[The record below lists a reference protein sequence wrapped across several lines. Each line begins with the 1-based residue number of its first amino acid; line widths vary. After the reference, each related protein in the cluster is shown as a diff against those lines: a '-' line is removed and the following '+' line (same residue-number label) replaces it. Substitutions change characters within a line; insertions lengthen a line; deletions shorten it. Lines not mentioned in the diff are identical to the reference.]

1 MLEQRI
7 YNFSG
12 KLNDDDRQTFAALIA
27 KAGYKVWHG
36 KEQLPGRKVNTLY
49 TAFEPVEEKKDGIDE
64 N

>member
-1 MLEQRI
+1 MPEQRI

-36 KEQLPGRKVNTLY
+36 KEQLPGIKVNTLY
-49 TAFEPVEEKKDGIDE
+49 TAFEPVEGDKND
-64 N
+64 

>member
-1 MLEQRI
+1 MSEQRI

-12 KLNDDDRQTFAALIA
+12 KH
-27 KAGYKVWHG
+27 KVRHG
-36 KEQLPGRKVNTLY
+36 KEQLPGHKSNTLY